1 MKYFFFVAAAVML
14 VGGFAGISEMPQLGT
29 AMLFIGGWCLFKGV
43 KNAQNNGR
51 RLALSDDAESE
62 RAAMLQESYDKAVG
76 DYKAIETARR
86 AIGDIELSNDLAAM
100 QQVSGKLLRYLEKNP
115 DRIPLARK
123 FIDYYQDRAAHLATK
138 YAELEE
144 TGVNTADIA
153 DMKERT
159 KAALSQMNNAYA
171 EQFTAVL
178 NDRLIDMDAELKVLN
193 QTLSQDGVTT
203 KGKRPTVLGKP
214 GEAIGV
220 LPAKNPPP
228 LRRND
233 AALSIIPPA
242 KHSDVVL
249 TKVIQSSLAIF
260 LGGFG
265 AHKFYQ
271 GKTLQGVL
279 YIVFCWTAIPSFI
292 GFCEG
297 LRYLFMKLDAF
308 YLDYYEKR
316 T

>member
-1 MKYFFFVAAAVML
+1 M
-14 VGGFAGISEMPQLGT
+14 SELPQLGT
-29 AMLFIGGWCLFKGV
+29 AMLFIGGWCLYKGV
-43 KNAQNNGR
+43 KNAKNDER
-51 RLALSDDAESE
+51 RLALSGEAESE

-76 DYKAIETARR
+76 DYRAIETARR
-86 AIGDIELSNDLAAM
+86 TIGDIELSNNLAAM
-100 QQVSGKLLRYLEKNP
+100 QQVSGKLLRYLEKHP

-123 FIDYYQDRAAHLATK
+123 FIDYYQDRAAHLAAK

-144 TGVNTADIA
+144 TGINTAEIA

-159 KAALSQMNNAYA
+159 KIALSQMNDAYA

-178 NDRLIDMDAELKVLN
+178 NDRLLDMDAELKVLS

-203 KGKRPTVLGKP
+203 NGRRPPLLGKP
-214 GEAIGV
+214 GEAVGV
-220 LPAKNPPP
+220 LPAANTSVG
-228 LRRND
+228 RRNS

-242 KHSDVVL
+242 KRSDVVL
-249 TKVIQSSLAIF
+249 TKVIQSALAIF

-279 YIVFCWTAIPSFI
+279 YIIFCWTAIPSFI

-297 LRYLFMKLDAF
+297 LRYLFMKLDTF